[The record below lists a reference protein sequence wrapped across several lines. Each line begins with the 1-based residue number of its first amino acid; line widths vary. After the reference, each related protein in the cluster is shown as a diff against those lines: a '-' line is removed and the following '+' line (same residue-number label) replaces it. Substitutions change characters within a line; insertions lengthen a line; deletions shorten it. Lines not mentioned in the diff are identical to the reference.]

1 MSNYRLVG
9 ILIIL
14 ASAFSH
20 VRYLG
25 SATWNFGFQNMI
37 VSLAMVVVGLLCL
50 LSSCAD
56 ESDVIELEDDEEIR
70 KIEDG
75 KKQE

>member
-1 MSNYRLVG
+1 MSKFRLVG

-37 VSLAMVVVGLLCL
+37 VSLVIVVVGLLCL
-50 LSSCAD
+50 LSSCPAD
-56 ESDVIELEDDEEIR
+56 SDIIELEDDEEIR

-75 KKQE
+75 KEEE

>member
-25 SATWNFGFQNMI
+25 SATWNFGVGQIILNLVI
-37 VSLAMVVVGLLCL
+37 VVVGLLCL
-50 LSSCAD
+50 LSGCPAD
-56 ESDVIELEDDEEIR
+56 SDIIELEDDEEIR

-75 KKQE
+75 KEKE

>member
-25 SATWNFGFQNMI
+25 SATWNFGTGQIIINLVI
-37 VSLAMVVVGLLCL
+37 VVVGLLCL
-50 LSSCAD
+50 LSSCPVD
-56 ESDVIELEDDEEIR
+56 SDIIELEDDEEIR

-75 KKQE
+75 KEEE

>member
-1 MSNYRLVG
+1 MSNYRFVG

-20 VRYLG
+20 IRYLG
-25 SATWNFGFQNMI
+25 SGTWNFGVGQIIINLVI
-37 VSLAMVVVGLLCL
+37 VVVGLLTL
-50 LSSCAD
+50 LSACPND
-56 ESDVIELEDDEEIR
+56 NDIIELEDDEEIR

-75 KKQE
+75 KEEE

>member
-1 MSNYRLVG
+1 MAG

-25 SATWNFGFQNMI
+25 SGTWNFGVGQIILNLVI
-37 VSLAMVVVGLLCL
+37 VVVGLLCL
-50 LSSCAD
+50 LSGCPAD
-56 ESDVIELEDDEEIR
+56 SDVIELEDNEEIR

-75 KKQE
+75 KEE